1 VEAQEDCGGPNE
13 LVRRRKGSEPRREK
27 IASKCNFN
35 LRKQRFLS
43 GLKYIHMT
51 SQIPSK
57 KIKINKY
64 DIPNEKTKI
73 LVGIKIYT

>member
-1 VEAQEDCGGPNE
+1 
-13 LVRRRKGSEPRREK
+13 
-27 IASKCNFN
+27 
-35 LRKQRFLS
+35 
-43 GLKYIHMT
+43 MT

-64 DIPNEKTKI
+64 DIPNEKTEI